1 MADHYNSMREL
12 KGYETDWSIETN
24 QNSHPVLSIAPH
36 GGGIECGTSELAL
49 LVSQKLNC
57 NFFTFKGQLSS
68 NNSRLH
74 VTSSHYNDQLAL
86 ALTKQVN
93 YTISIHGYHDKEK
106 ESTYI
111 GGTNEQLKSLIK
123 KHLESRGFIVLE
135 APKNLAGKSR
145 RNINNKNRFK
155 SSVQLE
161 LSTKLR
167 KSFFS
172 NDDFSKEI
180 REDRQ
185 RWRASIYEYAQA
197 IEWAMKEYLDSK

>member
-12 KGYETDWSIETN
+12 KGYETNWTIETN

-57 NFFTFKGQLSS
+57 NFFTFKGQLPSG
-68 NNSRLH
+68 NSRLH
-74 VTSSHYNDQLAL
+74 VTSSRYNDQLAL

-93 YTISIHGYHDKEK
+93 YTISIHGYRDTE
-106 ESTYI
+106 EASTYI

-123 KHLESRGFIVLE
+123 KHLKSRGFKVLE
-135 APKNLAGKSR
+135 APKHLAGKSR

-172 NDDFSKEI
+172 NDNYSREI
-180 REDRQ
+180 RENRQ
-185 RWRASIYEYAQA
+185 KWRAGMYEYAQA
-197 IEWAMKEYLDSK
+197 IEWAMREYLDSK

>member
-12 KGYETDWSIETN
+12 KGYETDWTIETN

-57 NFFTFKGQLSS
+57 NFFTFKGQLP
-68 NNSRLH
+68 NGNSRLH

-86 ALTKQVN
+86 ALTKQVD
-93 YTISIHGYHDKEK
+93 YTISIHGYRDTEE

-111 GGTNEQLKSLIK
+111 GGTNEELKGLIK
-123 KHLESRGFIVLE
+123 KHLESRGFKILE
-135 APKNLAGKSR
+135 APKHLAGKSR
-145 RNINNKNRFK
+145 KNINNKNKFQ

-172 NDDFSKEI
+172 NDNYSKEI

-185 RWRASIYEYAQA
+185 KWRANIYEYAQA
-197 IEWAMKEYLDSK
+197 IEWAMREYLDSK